1 MTKID
6 IYSGFLGAGKTT
18 LIKKMIQEA
27 YHGQKLVL
35 IENEFGEI
43 GIDGGFLQ
51 EAGIEITEM
60 NSGCI
65 CCSLVGGRYGFPA
78 AQRLVADYVVK
89 NYEQIPFLSITALA
103 QNCGVSEKTV
113 VKFCNSLG
121 FEKFTEFKRTF
132 SAYAQS
138 KLIITNKLSS
148 APAPDGDVFE
158 RTMRQ
163 DISAIE
169 KTMTLPENREALS
182 DAVRRILAAKRV
194 YVTGG
199 RASAALA
206 ALLASMLR
214 YLGLQVQELLPGACD
229 YYDRLMTV
237 RPDDLVI
244 TICFSRYT
252 AQIAEGAA
260 FLHAHD
266 VPIVLMT
273 DLEPS
278 PLYAYAACTLQCE
291 ASAEGYFPCYAGCLS
306 ILYALCSTLGS
317 MRGTDAAEHAR
328 ELERVLLDRGV
339 FL

>member
-1 MTKID
+1 MNEIQQ
-6 IYSGFLGAGKTT
+6 ILSG
-18 LIKKMIQEA
+18 IK
-27 YHGQKLVL
+27 
-35 IENEFGEI
+35 
-43 GIDGGFLQ
+43 
-51 EAGIEITEM
+51 
-60 NSGCI
+60 
-65 CCSLVGGRYGFPA
+65 GGRYGFPA

-169 KTMTLPENREALS
+169 KTMTLPENCEALS
-182 DAVRRILAAKRV
+182 DAARRILAAKRV

>member
-1 MTKID
+1 
-6 IYSGFLGAGKTT
+6 
-18 LIKKMIQEA
+18 
-27 YHGQKLVL
+27 
-35 IENEFGEI
+35 
-43 GIDGGFLQ
+43 
-51 EAGIEITEM
+51 
-60 NSGCI
+60 
-65 CCSLVGGRYGFPA
+65 
-78 AQRLVADYVVK
+78 
-89 NYEQIPFLSITALA
+89 
-103 QNCGVSEKTV
+103 
-113 VKFCNSLG
+113 
-121 FEKFTEFKRTF
+121 
-132 SAYAQS
+132 
-138 KLIITNKLSS
+138 
-148 APAPDGDVFE
+148 
-158 RTMRQ
+158 
-163 DISAIE
+163 
-169 KTMTLPENREALS
+169 MTLPENREALS
-182 DAVRRILAAKRV
+182 DAARRILAAKRV

-278 PLYAYAACTLQCE
+278 PLYAYAAYTLQCE

>member
-1 MTKID
+1 MNEIQQ
-6 IYSGFLGAGKTT
+6 ILSG
-18 LIKKMIQEA
+18 IK
-27 YHGQKLVL
+27 
-35 IENEFGEI
+35 
-43 GIDGGFLQ
+43 
-51 EAGIEITEM
+51 
-60 NSGCI
+60 
-65 CCSLVGGRYGFPA
+65 GGRYGFPA

-138 KLIITNKLSS
+138 KLIIANKLSS

-163 DISAIE
+163 DIAAIE
-169 KTMTLPENREALS
+169 KTMTLPENRKALH
-182 DAVRRILAAKRV
+182 DAAQRILAARCV

-214 YLGLQVQELLPGACD
+214 YLGLQVQELFPGACD

-237 RPDDLVI
+237 QPEDLVI
-244 TICFSRYT
+244 TLCFSRYT
-252 AQIAEGAA
+252 ALIAEGAA
-260 FLHAHD
+260 FLHRRGI
-266 VPIVLMT
+266 PIILMT
-273 DLEPS
+273 DLELS
-278 PLYAYAACTLQCE
+278 PLYADASCVLQCE
-291 ASAEGYFPCYAGCLS
+291 AAAEGYFPCYAGCLS
-306 ILYALCSTLGS
+306 LMYALCSTLGS
-317 MRGTDAAEHAR
+317 MRSTDAADHAR

>member
-1 MTKID
+1 MNEIQQ
-6 IYSGFLGAGKTT
+6 ILSG
-18 LIKKMIQEA
+18 IK
-27 YHGQKLVL
+27 
-35 IENEFGEI
+35 
-43 GIDGGFLQ
+43 
-51 EAGIEITEM
+51 
-60 NSGCI
+60 
-65 CCSLVGGRYGFPA
+65 GGRYGFPA

-158 RTMRQ
+158 RTMRR

-182 DAVRRILAAKRV
+182 VAAPL
-194 YVTGG
+194 T
-199 RASAALA
+199 
-206 ALLASMLR
+206 SMLR

>member
-1 MTKID
+1 MNDMQEILSGIKGNR
-6 IYSGFLGAGKTT
+6 YS
-18 LIKKMIQEA
+18 
-27 YHGQKLVL
+27 
-35 IENEFGEI
+35 
-43 GIDGGFLQ
+43 
-51 EAGIEITEM
+51 
-60 NSGCI
+60 
-65 CCSLVGGRYGFPA
+65 FPA
-78 AQRLVADYVVK
+78 AQRLVAEYVVK

-103 QNCGVSEKTV
+103 KNCGVSEKTV

-138 KLIITNKLSS
+138 KLIISNKLSS
-148 APAPDGDVFE
+148 ASAPSGSVFE

-169 KTMTLPENREALS
+169 KTMTLPENREALGE
-182 DAVRRILAAKRV
+182 AARRILSAKRI

-206 ALLASMLR
+206 ALLSSMLR

-237 RPDDLVI
+237 QPDDLVV

-252 AQIAEGAA
+252 AQIAEGTQ
-260 FLHAHD
+260 FLHTRN
-266 VPIVLMT
+266 VPIILMT
-273 DLEPS
+273 DMELS
-278 PLYAYAACTLQCE
+278 PLYAYAACVLQCE
-291 ASAEGYFPCYAGCLS
+291 AAAEGYFPCYSGCLS
-306 ILYALCSTLGS
+306 LMYALCSTLGS
-317 MRGTDAAEHAR
+317 MRGSEAADHAR
-328 ELERVLLDRGV
+328 DLERVLLDRGV

>member
-1 MTKID
+1 MNEIQQ
-6 IYSGFLGAGKTT
+6 ILSG
-18 LIKKMIQEA
+18 IK
-27 YHGQKLVL
+27 
-35 IENEFGEI
+35 
-43 GIDGGFLQ
+43 
-51 EAGIEITEM
+51 
-60 NSGCI
+60 
-65 CCSLVGGRYGFPA
+65 GGRYGFPA

-182 DAVRRILAAKRV
+182 DAARRILAAKRV

-278 PLYAYAACTLQCE
+278 PPVRCSARPRPRGIFPAMPGACPFCTRYAAR
-291 ASAEGYFPCYAGCLS
+291 SAPCAGRTPPSTRGSWSACFSTAACSCDAGSVFPRR
-306 ILYALCSTLGS
+306 T
-317 MRGTDAAEHAR
+317 
-328 ELERVLLDRGV
+328 
-339 FL
+339 F